1 MKPASAGCPL
11 MGAGMIIAIIGG
23 IVLCGVNSRYWNDR
37 SNKIN
42 QKWGPDR
49 PFGQSALACGIF
61 GVIRAAVSIV
71 AIVMLLMGA
80 LVNLPRLVIIALAAV
95 SAGLYL
101 GEVIPGGIC
110 VQLCRDTAGD
120 YIGSRHRYYEDSS
133 YIAWIQEH
141 NVLQSQYPGMGGVN
155 QAISNLVPGYNMPSS
170 WYWDSKT
177 GKFRQWSSF
186 YYAPYPCVI
195 GFNSR
200 VPMRNET
207 TNLYDDCDDVN
218 VVTVKCVGGWNQD
231 KLNSAIKSQ
240 CESYNK
246 YKQLEKERDDATS
259 LEEWRR
265 KDKELNEHQ
274 WSRKPSKIRY
284 LAVANC
290 ILIVLQGASFIL
302 TAVGL
307 GLYAAGGH

>member
-1 MKPASAGCPL
+1 

-49 PFGQSALACGIF
+49 LIGQSALACGIF

-80 LVNLPRLVIIALAAV
+80 LANLPRLVIIALAAV

-101 GEVIPGGIC
+101 GEVISGGIC
-110 VQLCRDTAGD
+110 VRRCRDTDQYGNHV
-120 YIGSRHRYYEDSS
+120 SRKEGYYEDSS

-141 NVLQSQYPGMGGVN
+141 NVLQSQYLNMSSVN
-155 QAISNLVPGYNMPSS
+155 LAIPDLVPEYKMPDSR
-170 WYWDSKT
+170 YWDSKT
-177 GKFRQWSSF
+177 STFRPWTPSPPTHS
-186 YYAPYPCVI
+186 CVI

-207 TNLYDDCDDVN
+207 TELYDNCDGVN

-240 CESYNK
+240 CEFK
-246 YKQLEKERDDATS
+246 LKEQQLEKERGDATS

-265 KDKELNEHQ
+265 KDKELKEHR
-274 WSRKPSKIRY
+274 WSREPSNIRC